1 MVASA
6 YSLMEKTWSSEDWKK
21 AIMRQRLIEWR
32 NQNTVTRIEKPTRL
46 YRARALGYKAKQGI
60 VIARVKVEKGGL
72 DKQRPNSGRR
82 PKRMGVYG
90 YSPAK
95 SLQFIAE
102 EKAARKF
109 PNLEVL
115 GSYYVAEDGKY
126 KYFEIILVDPNN
138 PVISSDPRFK
148 WLKDPANTRRVFRG
162 LTSAGRRT
170 RGLLKSR
177 GLRGTQHQK
186 IVKKRKEREQK
197 RRHEASKYYRLQS
210 YDRIPGK

>member
-6 YSLMEKTWSSEDWKK
+6 YSFMATTWASEEWKK
-21 AIMRQRLIEWR
+21 TVIRQRLVEWR

-46 YRARALGYKAKQGI
+46 DRARALGYKAKQGI
-60 VIARVKVEKGGL
+60 IVARVKVEKGGM

-90 YSPAK
+90 FSPAK

-109 PNLEVL
+109 PGLEVL

-126 KYFEIILVDPNN
+126 KYYEVILVDPHN
-138 PVISSDPRFK
+138 PVIMSDPQFS
-148 WLKDPANTRRVFRG
+148 WLKNPANRGRVFRG

-177 GLRGTQHQK
+177 GLKGTIHHK
-186 IVKKRKEREQK
+186 IARKKKEREQK
-197 RRHEASKYYRLQS
+197 KRHEASTYYRLS
-210 YDRIPGK
+210 RYDRIPGK